1 MTEPRYKPT
10 YNNNNNEVFLGYA
23 GDIDVWTEWNDD
35 YGDKEERW
43 VIVIGPE
50 DRKLRLETGHNF
62 DIYPVENNV
71 LSSRFLEQDGKDVH
85 VELAEMCQVYA
96 LCVEHGYI
104 TTE

>member
-1 MTEPRYKPT
+1 MTEPRHKPT
-10 YNNNNNEVFLGYA
+10 YANNIAQVFLGYA
-23 GDIDVWTEWNDD
+23 GDIHVWTELADA
-35 YGDKEERW
+35 YAGERW
-43 VIVIGPE
+43 IIVIGPQE
-50 DRKLRLETGHNF
+50 RWIEGDKNIHNF

-71 LSSRFLEQDGKDVH
+71 LSSRCLEQDGKDIH

>member
-10 YNNNNNEVFLGYA
+10 YDNNNAEVFLGYA
-23 GDIDVWTEWNDD
+23 GDIDVWTELADA
-35 YGDKEERW
+35 YAGERW
-43 VIVIGPE
+43 IIVVGPK
-50 DRKLRLETGHNF
+50 DRKLRPETGHNF

-71 LSSRFLEQDGKDVH
+71 LSSRFIESDGKDVH
-85 VELAEMCQVYA
+85 VELPEMCQIYS